1 MYETFGFPEYK
12 VELSVRDDKNSKN
25 FLGSDEIWSL
35 AESTLA
41 RVLDDRKIP
50 YVRMEGEAAFYGPK
64 IDVKVVD
71 AIGRVWQL
79 TTIQLDFTQPERFD
93 LDYIGADNTKHRP
106 IMIHRALLGSLERFF
121 GILIEHYSGDFPVW
135 LAPVQARVLPVSEKF
150 LDYAREVVA
159 TMQAAG
165 LRVALDESDEKLG
178 YKIRR
183 TEMDRIA
190 YALVVGGRETET
202 RTVGVRRRHAGDL
215 GAMTLDTVIDRIR
228 TEADTRA
235 R

>member
-1 MYETFGFPEYK
+1 
-12 VELSVRDDKNSKN
+12 
-25 FLGSDEIWSL
+25 
-35 AESTLA
+35 
-41 RVLDDRKIP
+41 
-50 YVRMEGEAAFYGPK
+50 
-64 IDVKVVD
+64 
-71 AIGRVWQL
+71 
-79 TTIQLDFTQPERFD
+79 
-93 LDYIGADNTKHRP
+93 
-106 IMIHRALLGSLERFF
+106 
-121 GILIEHYSGDFPVW
+121 VW